1 MPRFKV
7 TCEYEGTRFSG
18 WQVQKNARTVQGE
31 LIGASKSIFNTDAF
45 ELYGSG
51 RTDAGVHAL
60 EQIFHLDVETML
72 APQIIQFKMND
83 ALPAD
88 ISVRSIQKVAKQF
101 HARHDAVERT
111 YLYQISTRRTAFG
124 KRFVWWVK
132 DQLSVAAM
140 QEAAKHFKGM
150 HDFRSFTADDPDMKS
165 TKVEITEVSV
175 KMQGDLIMITI
186 SGSHFLWNMIRRMIG
201 VMVEVGRGKQSPD
214 IIPTLLKKK
223 SDMPASFTAP
233 PSGLFLASVRYEDDP
248 VKKVQPI
255 LNVT

>member
-1 MPRFKV
+1 MPRFKI

-31 LIGASKSIFNTDAF
+31 LIGAAKSIFNTDAF

-72 APQIIQFKMND
+72 APHIIQFKMND

-88 ISVRSIQKVAKQF
+88 ISIRSVQKVAKQF
-101 HARHDAVERT
+101 HARHHAIERT

-132 DQLSVAAM
+132 DQLSIAAM
-140 QEAAKHFKGM
+140 QEAANHFKGM
-150 HDFRSFTADDPDMKS
+150 RDF
-165 TKVEITEVSV
+165 
-175 KMQGDLIMITI
+175 
-186 SGSHFLWNMIRRMIG
+186 HFCGFHIRII
-201 VMVEVGRGKQSPD
+201 RG
-214 IIPTLLKKK
+214 
-223 SDMPASFTAP
+223 
-233 PSGLFLASVRYEDDP
+233 E
-248 VKKVQPI
+248 
-255 LNVT
+255 

>member
-1 MPRFKV
+1 MPRFKI

-60 EQIFHLDVETML
+60 EQVFHLDVDTML
-72 APQIIQFKMND
+72 APHIIQLKMND

-88 ISVRSIQKVAKQF
+88 ISIRNVQKVAKQF
-101 HARHDAVERT
+101 HARHDAIERT
-111 YLYQISTRRTAFG
+111 YVYQISTRRTAFG
-124 KRFVWWVK
+124 KRYVWWVK
-132 DQLSVAAM
+132 DQLSVQQM

-165 TKVEITEVSV
+165 TKVEITDIKVNV
-175 KMQGDLIMITI
+175 QGDLLVITI

-201 VMVEVGRGKQSPD
+201 ILVEIGRGKQSPD

-223 SDMPASFTAP
+223 SDLPASFTAP
-233 PSGLFLASVRYEDDP
+233 PSGLFLASVRYENDP
-248 VKKVQPI
+248 KKNIQTM